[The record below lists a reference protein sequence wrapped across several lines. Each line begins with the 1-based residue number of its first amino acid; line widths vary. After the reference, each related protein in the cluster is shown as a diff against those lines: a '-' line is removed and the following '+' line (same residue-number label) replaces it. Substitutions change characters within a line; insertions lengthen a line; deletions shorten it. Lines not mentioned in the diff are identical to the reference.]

1 MSDGRFGCEK
11 LVLVGDPKQLDPTIQ
26 CGGDVTHS
34 SGLEQTLFDRLVGMG
49 LAPVVLRTQ
58 YRCHPRISAVASE
71 LFYNGCLL
79 DGVTAD
85 DRPALAVSAWLSPI
99 PVAIWS
105 RSAGGVILWLEVFL
119 SATVPAVLSLHAF
132 VSSQARFSM
141 RACSNHGYRVCL

>member
-1 MSDGRFGCEK
+1 M
-11 LVLVGDPKQLDPTIQ
+11 LVGDPKQLDPTIQ

-34 SGLEQTLFDRLVGMG
+34 SGLEQTLFDRLVRMG

-58 YRCHPRISAVASE
+58 YRCHPRISAFASE
-71 LFYNGCLL
+71 LFYDGCLL

-85 DRPALAVSAWLSPI
+85 DRPALAVSVWLSSI

-105 RSAGGVILWLEVFL
+105 RSADGGRGVILWLEVLL

-132 VSSQARFSM
+132 VSSQARFSYA
-141 RACSNHGYRVCL
+141 RL